1 MLTSF
6 DAIFTKL
13 TSLPK
18 KHLVVAWGIDAHSIG
33 AAAAAIKK
41 GFVDVTLVGDREI
54 IEKICAEENIAPAI
68 FNIVP
73 VAEELPAIA
82 RAVELVNAGEG
93 DLLMKGMCSTDKY
106 MRAILNKEKGL
117 LPPKAVLSHITL
129 IAHEHYHKL
138 LLVSDIA
145 VIPVPDLHQ
154 KTIIISYLV
163 TAAHRLGIARPKVA
177 VVAATEQMLPT
188 LPACVDGAIL
198 SKMVDRGQIKDC
210 LLDGPLSL
218 DVSISKEAANI
229 KMVESEVAGDADC
242 LLFPNLEAANV
253 FYKTITQLS
262 PKAHIAAV
270 VTGAKVPCVLSS
282 RGDTAET
289 KLNSIALAALM
300 AAKSMNNE

>member
-6 DAIFTKL
+6 DAIYTRI

-18 KHLVVAWGIDAHSIG
+18 KHLVVAWGVDAHSIG
-33 AAAAAIKK
+33 AAAAGVKK
-41 GFVDVTLVGDREI
+41 GLVEATLVGDREL
-54 IEKICAEENIAPAI
+54 IEKICAEENIEPSI
-68 FNIVP
+68 FNVIP
-73 VAEELPAIA
+73 VAEELPALA
-82 RAVELVNAGEG
+82 KSVELVNAGEG
-93 DLLMKGMCSTDKY
+93 DILMKGLCSTDKY

-154 KTIIISYLV
+154 KTVMVNYLV
-163 TAAHRLGIARPKVA
+163 SAARRLGIECPKVA
-177 VVAATEQMLPT
+177 IVAATEQMLPT
-188 LPACVDGAIL
+188 MPACVEGAIL
-198 SKMVDRGQIKDC
+198 AKMADRGQIKDC
-210 LLDGPLSL
+210 ILDGPLSL
-218 DVSISKEAANI
+218 DVAISKEATCI
-229 KMVESEVAGDADC
+229 KMVKSEVAGDADC
-242 LLFPNLEAANV
+242 LLFPNLEAANT

-270 VTGAKVPCVLSS
+270 VAGAKAPCVLSS

-300 AAKSMNNE
+300 SAKVKS